1 MLPAETR
8 QARPLEA
15 HRAPSAVASTR
26 SPALPFLALA
36 ALALIWGA
44 SFLFIKVAVA
54 DMSPE
59 ALVLARTVSGT
70 AVMAAILLATRRDPF
85 RPALRRRFPALLF
98 MAVFYSVLPWISISW
113 GELYVASGLTS
124 ILNATTPLWTALL
137 ALWVTPDERP
147 GPLNLVGVALG
158 FAGTVVLVVPDLLRH
173 GLHAS
178 VLGSLAVL
186 LGAASYAVASLFQR
200 RRLAGVSPL
209 EASSW
214 QLALAALVTLPLA
227 APTLPSAH
235 LHLAS
240 AAAALALGLLG
251 TGVGTLLYYYLLNSV
266 GATRASTVNFLLPV
280 TAVVWG
286 ALLLHEAVT
295 VPILVGMAVILAGV
309 ALVSRRRAR

>member
-8 QARPLEA
+8 SARHLQARP
-15 HRAPSAVASTR
+15 AVPAAASTR
-26 SPALPFLALA
+26 SPALPYLALA

-44 SFLFIKVAVA
+44 SFFLIKVAVA

-59 ALVLARTVSGT
+59 ALVLARTVGGT
-70 AVMAAILLATRRDPF
+70 AVMAAILLATRRNPF

-137 ALWVTPDERP
+137 ALWVTPEEKP
-147 GPLNLVGVALG
+147 GPLNLAGVALG
-158 FAGTVVLVVPDLLRH
+158 FAGTVLLVVPDLLRH

-178 VLGSLAVL
+178 VLGALAVL

-214 QLALAALVTLPLA
+214 QLALAALVTVPLA
-227 APTLPSAH
+227 APTLAAAH
-235 LHLAS
+235 LHVAS
-240 AAAALALGLLG
+240 ASAALALGLLG

-266 GATRASTVNFLLPV
+266 GATRATTVNFLLPV

-286 ALLLHEAVT
+286 AVLLHEPVT
-295 VPILVGMAVILAGV
+295 VPILVGMVVILAGV

>member
-8 QARPLEA
+8 SARHLQARP
-15 HRAPSAVASTR
+15 AVPAAASTR
-26 SPALPFLALA
+26 SPALPYLALA

-44 SFLFIKVAVA
+44 SFFLIKVAVA

-59 ALVLARTVSGT
+59 ALVLARTVGGT
-70 AVMAAILLATRRDPF
+70 AVMAAILLATRRNPF

-98 MAVFYSVLPWISISW
+98 MAAFYSVLPWISISW

-137 ALWVTPDERP
+137 ALWVTPEEKP
-147 GPLNLVGVALG
+147 GPLNLAGVALG
-158 FAGTVVLVVPDLLRH
+158 FAGTVLLVVPDLLRH

-178 VLGSLAVL
+178 VLGALAVL

-214 QLALAALVTLPLA
+214 QLALAALVTVPLA
-227 APTLPSAH
+227 APTFSAAH
-235 LHLAS
+235 LHVAS
-240 AAAALALGLLG
+240 ASAALALGLLG

-266 GATRASTVNFLLPV
+266 GATRATTVNFLLPV

-286 ALLLHEAVT
+286 AVLLHEPVT
-295 VPILVGMAVILAGV
+295 VPILVGMVVILAGV